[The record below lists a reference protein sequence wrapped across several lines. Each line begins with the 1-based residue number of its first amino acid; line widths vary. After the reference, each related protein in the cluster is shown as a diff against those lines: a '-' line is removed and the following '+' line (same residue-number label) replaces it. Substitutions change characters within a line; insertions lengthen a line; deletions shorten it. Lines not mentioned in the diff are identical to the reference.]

1 MLLTIGSLV
10 LSPFCDPFST
20 CYPRSL
26 SSPATSNHCS
36 SPSLQKGRPSEASR
50 HPYPLLSPAHI
61 SANGTVCHR
70 SELFSPQI
78 GVISDVSRSEEVH
91 RQPVLP
97 GQSPL
102 PLPPSLHSA
111 ACFLSNN
118 PESLLTILLPN
129 RFCTVLLLI
138 PTLSSG
144 FVRVSFCT

>member
-1 MLLTIGSLV
+1 MILSQPVIRALLVHLPRLTIALR
-10 LSPFCDPFST
+10 LPFRKADHP
-20 CYPRSL
+20 
-26 SSPATSNHCS
+26 
-36 SPSLQKGRPSEASR
+36 EAS
-50 HPYPLLSPAHI
+50 HYHYPLLSPAHI
-61 SANGTVCHR
+61 SADGTVCHR

-97 GQSPL
+97 GRSPL